1 MTPTEFIMLRTGSE
15 VRKLVSAAWKP
26 QISPIELVRKI
37 VPRSFEVRFF
47 GRSKIHKGL
56 IMSSFKRGAR
66 TYISCMYLNS
76 LVDVIMSML
85 TGEVFKI
92 DMATRGN
99 DGIWMYY
106 KVKDND

>member
-1 MTPTEFIMLRTGSE
+1 MTPTEFIMLRTAQG

-37 VPRSFEVRFF
+37 VPRSFKTFYV
-47 GRSKIHKGL
+47 GSNIHKGL
-56 IMSSFKRGAR
+56 LVWPYKRGAT
-66 TYISCMYLNS
+66 TYINCIYLDS
-76 LVDVIMSML
+76 RVDVIMSML